1 MDVLLTVVQT
11 INNYLSNYILII
23 LLIGTG
29 LVFTIR
35 TRFVQVR
42 CFGEGL
48 KRMFGNFSL
57 RGGKQKSGM
66 SSFQALATAVAAQ
79 VGTGNIVGACG
90 AILVGGPARFFDV
103 AHRLPGHV
111 DELRRGGSGS
121 EDPRR
126 R

>member
-29 LVFTIR
+29 LVFSIR

-48 KRMFGNFSL
+48 KRMFGNF
-57 RGGKQKSGM
+57 
-66 SSFQALATAVAAQ
+66 
-79 VGTGNIVGACG
+79 
-90 AILVGGPARFFDV
+90 P
-103 AHRLPGHV
+103 
-111 DELRRGGSGS
+111 
-121 EDPRR
+121 
-126 R
+126 

>member
-29 LVFTIR
+29 LVFSIR

-48 KRMFGNFSL
+48 KMMKPGAHYIL
-57 RGGKQKSGM
+57 YIPGD
-66 SSFQALATAVAAQ
+66 LAYGVEGQPYAGIKANET
-79 VGTGNIVGACG
+79 
-90 AILVGGPARFFDV
+90 LVFDV
-103 AHRLPGHV
+103 EVVGLA
-111 DELRRGGSGS
+111 D
-121 EDPRR
+121 
-126 R
+126 